1 MFIMDIFPL
10 PNTSDSSNNINSNNN
25 NNNNY
30 FNRVYL
36 CICKPKID
44 KYGIFEIAYKPFTSI
59 EEAEMYNRVKEQNNS
74 ITKIIPLCKY
84 TPSVLDNV
92 ILGYKFKDYIKDKLV

>member
-1 MFIMDIFPL
+1 MFVNDIIPL
-10 PNTSDSSNNINSNNN
+10 PNMVNNSNNN
-25 NNNNY
+25 NSNNNNY

-59 EEAEMYNRVKEQNNS
+59 EEAEMYNRVKENNA

-84 TPSVLDNV
+84 TPSVFDNV